1 MVTAVVSQECEL
13 WSGKRLCEGNWWL
26 MVWPYHSLQFNHSSV
41 VSLSHCISCRTQPS
55 AGRAEATRSPEWRGR
70 RGGGVGRRESNDTED
85 EICDM
90 TKEYANKWK
99 ETVKLW
105 YTIWVNTR
113 YSFFFF
119 LFCPFFWRASNLLT
133 HFRALLQRARRAGD
147 LGAWSWN
154 RSRSLAADD
163 DVAPDWGPPRKCH
176 HNHSLHYV
184 FGISYLVL
192 CSRWSNCFW
201 LVALNYTCLD
211 SILSAKTIM
220 QSSSGFWPR
229 PSPH

>member
-41 VSLSHCISCRTQPS
+41 VSLSLCISCRTQPS

-105 YTIWVNTR
+105 YTIWINTR

-119 LFCPFFWRASNLLT
+119 VLSSGEHLTFSLTSGRAFSG
-133 HFRALLQRARRAGD
+133 RDGPGISGPEAEIALA
-147 LGAWSWN
+147 
-154 RSRSLAADD
+154 RSRRTTTSLLIE
-163 DVAPDWGPPRKCH
+163 VPLGNVIIITPYIMF
-176 HNHSLHYV
+176 LV
-184 FGISYLVL
+184 FLTLFFVRDGVIAS
-192 CSRWSNCFW
+192 
-201 LVALNYTCLD
+201 D
-211 SILSAKTIM
+211 
-220 QSSSGFWPR
+220 
-229 PSPH
+229 